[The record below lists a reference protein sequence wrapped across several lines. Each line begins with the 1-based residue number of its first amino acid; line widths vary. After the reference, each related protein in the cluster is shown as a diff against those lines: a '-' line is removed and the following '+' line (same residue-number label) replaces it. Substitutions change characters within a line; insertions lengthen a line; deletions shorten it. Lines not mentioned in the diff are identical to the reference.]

1 MRQRGKSLFKLA
13 ETRHK
18 TATGSYIERCSET
31 LSKLS
36 QPNALTVEFPG
47 FKMKICSI
55 QQNIATPSFLLKK
68 IKYPFSVYEGKKY
81 QELAKSPTRS
91 YIHNSLEKHKSIH

>member
-1 MRQRGKSLFKLA
+1 
-13 ETRHK
+13 
-18 TATGSYIERCSET
+18 
-31 LSKLS
+31 
-36 QPNALTVEFPG
+36 
-47 FKMKICSI
+47 MKICSI